1 VLRNAMSAVGVA
13 ASPRAWVDASAR
25 SIARN
30 AAARVALRSRAY
42 PWSDADARAEY
53 ERIMA
58 FDERSAAGA

>member
-1 VLRNAMSAVGVA
+1 MKRKTA
-13 ASPRAWVDASAR
+13 DA
-25 SIARN
+25 ARN